1 MNIFDIVIVIL
12 LAYSLFRGISKGFV
26 IEISGMIAL
35 FLGIMGAFKFS
46 SFVGT
51 CLTHYVAWSPKIIQA
66 VSFILLF
73 IGIVY
78 AISLLAKMLTKALKI
93 VALGGLNRLLGGVFG
108 VLKWCIILSA
118 LTLVFKEINSLMTLV
133 SPFILE
139 ASIAYPILEQL
150 GAFLFDWV
158 MQFETLQEK
167 QIVVSY

>member
-51 CLTHYVAWSPKIIQA
+51 YLTHYVAWSPKIIQA

-78 AISLLAKMLTKALKI
+78 AI
-93 VALGGLNRLLGGVFG
+93 
-108 VLKWCIILSA
+108 
-118 LTLVFKEINSLMTLV
+118 
-133 SPFILE
+133 
-139 ASIAYPILEQL
+139 
-150 GAFLFDWV
+150 
-158 MQFETLQEK
+158 
-167 QIVVSY
+167 

>member
-1 MNIFDIVIVIL
+1 
-12 LAYSLFRGISKGFV
+12 
-26 IEISGMIAL
+26 
-35 FLGIMGAFKFS
+35 
-46 SFVGT
+46 
-51 CLTHYVAWSPKIIQA
+51 
-66 VSFILLF
+66 
-73 IGIVY
+73 
-78 AISLLAKMLTKALKI
+78 MLTKALKI

-139 ASIAYPILEQL
+139 VSIAYPILEQL